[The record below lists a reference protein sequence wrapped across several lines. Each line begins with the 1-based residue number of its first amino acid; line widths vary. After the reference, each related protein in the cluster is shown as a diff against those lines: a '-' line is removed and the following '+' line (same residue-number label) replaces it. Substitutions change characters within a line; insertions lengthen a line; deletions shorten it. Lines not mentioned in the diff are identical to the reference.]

1 MTTAEPAMAGPAPA
15 ESAAPDRLRRAD
27 LVALIGVMVIAALL
41 RLPGLAARGGWDADQ
56 GSEMIVL
63 WRLIH
68 GGQIPLLGPPTS
80 IGDFHHG
87 ALYYF
92 LLAPFAW
99 ISNADPRVVVGAI
112 AIGGVAAVGVTWW
125 LARSIGGP
133 LAGLVAG
140 LLVAVSTSAISETT
154 IVWNPSLVALSSSVA
169 LAGAWQAQ
177 RTGHAR
183 WWIVAAVGLVVTMQ
197 CHVLGIVLAPPLV
210 GRYLLDL
217 RRSPTG
223 ESRRRLVGAGLAV
236 VLVVVIG
243 YLPLIAHELGGG
255 FSETRAALAFLGAG
269 GQAVALSLP
278 ARLLFVAL
286 RIVAWP
292 LIGSLTDQLG
302 LGALVGVVTLAG
314 IAWQALA
321 GSESGRGEVR
331 FLGLTL
337 VFGCLVLGAGVGSLA
352 TVTLLPVDQY
362 HAFLDPIVFV
372 GVGLT
377 VAALWQLARAMPSRA
392 VARGLVAAG
401 TAGLVLFNLA
411 SQPPSPALDG
421 GWPAAEQASQRI
433 LAASA
438 GDPIELR
445 SLPAFKATDAYGFPL
460 IRASTRVT
468 GTMDTPTAWSTAAAR
483 SASGTGAVAGEVPAA
498 VLASGGAIVTI
509 CDALFVADCG
519 GSAEAAAVP
528 ATGFRLADRFLAAP
542 GRTISV
548 YLPANP

>member
-1 MTTAEPAMAGPAPA
+1 MTTAEPATAERTLAEPAGG
-15 ESAAPDRLRRAD
+15 DRLRRAD
-27 LVALIGVMVIAALL
+27 LIVLLGLVAIAALL

-68 GGQIPLLGPPTS
+68 DGQIPLVGPPTS
-80 IGDFHHG
+80 IGDLHHG

-99 ISNADPRVVVGAI
+99 ISNGDPRVVVGAI
-112 AIGGVAAVGVTWW
+112 ALGGVAAVGVTWW

-133 LAGLVAG
+133 VAGLVAG
-140 LLVAVSTSAISETT
+140 LLIAVSTSAVTETT
-154 IVWNPSLVALSSSVA
+154 IIWNPSLVALSSSVA

-177 RTGHAR
+177 RTGRAK
-183 WWIVAAVGLVVTMQ
+183 WWILAAGGLVVTMQ

-210 GRYLLDL
+210 GRFLLDL
-217 RRSPTG
+217 RRSPAG
-223 ESRRRLVGAGLAV
+223 ESRKRLLGAGLAA

-243 YLPLIAHELGGG
+243 YLPLIAHELGSG
-255 FSETRAALAFLGAG
+255 FSETRAALAFVGAG

-278 ARLLFVAL
+278 ARLLFVGL

-292 LIGSLTDQLG
+292 LVGSLTDHLG
-302 LGALVGVVTLAG
+302 LGALVGVATLAG
-314 IAWQALA
+314 IAWRAIAAAQP
-321 GSESGRGEVR
+321 GRGEVR
-331 FLGLTL
+331 FLGATL
-337 VFGCLVLGAGVGSLA
+337 VFGWLILGVGVGSMA

-372 GVGLT
+372 GVGVT
-377 VAALWQLARAMPSRA
+377 IAALWRLARAMPSRM
-392 VARGLVAAG
+392 VARGLVAAA
-401 TAGLVLFNLA
+401 TAGLVVFNLA
-411 SQPPSPALDG
+411 NQPPSPALDG
-421 GWPAAEQASQRI
+421 GWPAAEQASQQI
-433 LAASA
+433 LAATG

-445 SLPAFKATDAYGFPL
+445 GLPAFKGTDAYGFAL
-460 IRASTRVT
+460 VRAGASVA
-468 GTMDTPTAWSTAAAR
+468 GTIDTPTPWSTAAAR

-519 GSAEAAAVP
+519 GPAEAAAVP
-528 ATGFRLADRFLAAP
+528 ATGFRLADRFPAAP

-548 YLPANP
+548 YLPGGR